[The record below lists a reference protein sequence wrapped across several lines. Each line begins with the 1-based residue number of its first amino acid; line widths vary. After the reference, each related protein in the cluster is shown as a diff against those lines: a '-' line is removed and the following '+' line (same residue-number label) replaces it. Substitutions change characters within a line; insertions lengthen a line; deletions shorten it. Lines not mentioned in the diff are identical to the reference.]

1 MVEIERKFL
10 IRSEDYKQ
18 QAFKKEKISQGYLSS
33 NPERTVR
40 VRLRGEKAYLT
51 VKGKSSKSGLSR
63 FEWEKEISVE
73 EAENLLLLCE
83 PGKIEKTRYLIKAG
97 EFTYEVDEFTGD
109 NSGLTIAEIELGTED
124 SAFEKPAWLG
134 EEVTGDIRYYN
145 SQLCLDPYCN
155 WKNL

>member
-40 VRLRGEKAYLT
+40 VRLRGDNAYLT